1 MENKIDTTPEEHNI
15 IVSDDKVEVVYTNV
29 GAGCMLTGI
38 GLMTLASL
46 LIFFVVPDVSFVKGF
61 FGVIIGVL
69 GLLVFGSMLIRM
81 LSMLLSGRAVI
92 TVQDGF
98 LKGRKKSVRISDIK
112 DIQWGGSGFKYIAI
126 TTMNNKKIK
135 LSSYNLVNENKV
147 HKVLDTFVVPEGP
160 AELKKNWAKRYRG
173 QGYKG

>member
-1 MENKIDTTPEEHNI
+1 MENQIDTTPEEHNI

-38 GLMTLASL
+38 GLMALASL
-46 LIFFVVPDVSFVKGF
+46 FIFFIVPDVSFVKGF
-61 FGVIIGVL
+61 FGVLIGVF

-92 TVQDGF
+92 TVQDGY
-98 LKGRKKSVRISDIK
+98 LKGRKKGVRISDIK

-126 TTMNNKKIK
+126 TTINNKKIK
-135 LSSYNLVNENKV
+135 LSTYNLVNEQKV
-147 HKVLDTFVVPEGP
+147 HKVLDTYVVPRGT
-160 AELKKNWAKRYRG
+160 AELKENWAKRYGG